1 MFTGLVEEIGRVLE
15 RDGARLVVGA
25 DRVLQDSELGAS
37 VAVNG
42 ACLTVVERGP
52 GRLRFDMGPETLART
67 ALADLAAGHPVNLE
81 RPMRLGG
88 PVGGHLVQGHV
99 DGVGIVAA
107 LTRQAETARLTIEW
121 RDRALAP
128 LLIPQGS
135 VAVDG
140 VSLTVARLKARD
152 FEIMIIPHTLAATTL
167 GDLRKGQRVNLEMDM
182 IGKYVQRVL
191 RVRAGR
197 GEPQASRADMKE
209 GSGQGRPSPKARRA
223 RSREGSG

>member
-1 MFTGLVEEIGRVLE
+1 MFTGLVEEVGKVLE

-25 DRVLQDSELGAS
+25 ERVLEGSDLGAS
-37 VAVNG
+37 LAING

-52 GRLRFDMGPETLART
+52 GHLRFDVGPETLART
-67 ALADLAAGHPVNLE
+67 ALGDLSAGDPVNLE
-81 RPMRLGG
+81 RPLRLGG
-88 PVGGHLVQGHV
+88 LVGGHLVQGHV

-107 LTRQAETARLTIEW
+107 LTRQAETARLAIEW

-140 VSLTVARLKARD
+140 VSLTIARLGARG

-167 GDLRKGQRVNLEMDM
+167 GGLTKGRRVNLEMDM
-182 IGKYVQRVL
+182 IGKYVQRILQV
-191 RVRAGR
+191 G
-197 GEPQASRADMKE
+197 G
-209 GSGQGRPSPKARRA
+209 GARR
-223 RSREGSG
+223 RWGGPR